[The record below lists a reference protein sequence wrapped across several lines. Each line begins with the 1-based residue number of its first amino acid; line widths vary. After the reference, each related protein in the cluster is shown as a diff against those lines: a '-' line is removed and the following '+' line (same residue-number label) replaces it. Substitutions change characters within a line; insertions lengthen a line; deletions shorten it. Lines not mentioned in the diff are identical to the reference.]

1 MNSPPIH
8 LDPVPRELLIAHLE
22 GRLTPEQ
29 AQLVELYLKISPA
42 AADYQNKLLKESK
55 EWIERIL
62 NEPPSYRVV
71 RLSKPED
78 ERGPVH
84 RGQVL
89 QELNRLVGHEHEE
102 EDELVVL
109 SAAGD
114 EEPAWEPIRSWEIL
128 EAGATLTLERDG
140 DRYRVSIDNQDG
152 TLVGRRVAVVIGAP
166 TIQCEFLINETF
178 GGRGEGSAEGDYLGR
193 DWSEFDQAEAVIG
206 LW

>member
-29 AQLVELYLKISPA
+29 TQLVELYLEISPA
-42 AADYQNKLLKESK
+42 AAKYRIELLKESK

-71 RLSKPED
+71 RLSRPED
-78 ERGPVH
+78 ERRPVH

-89 QELNRLVGHEHEE
+89 QELNRLLGHEHDE

-114 EEPAWEPIRSWEIL
+114 EEPAWELIRSWEIP

-166 TIQCEFLINETF
+166 SIQCEFLINTTF
-178 GGRGEGSAEGDYLGR
+178 GGQGEGSAEGHYLGG
-193 DWSEFDQAEAVIG
+193 DWAEFHDAEAVIG
-206 LW
+206 FW